1 MSNKAIA
8 TWILGYA
15 TVVFWIAESSNN
27 GPYWAVRTAIAFACI
42 AVGIAFVRLIQKK
55 Q

>member
-8 TWILGYA
+8 TWILGC
-15 TVVFWIAESSNN
+15 VVVVIWIAASSDN
-27 GPYWAVRTAIAFACI
+27 GSYWAMRTAIAFACI